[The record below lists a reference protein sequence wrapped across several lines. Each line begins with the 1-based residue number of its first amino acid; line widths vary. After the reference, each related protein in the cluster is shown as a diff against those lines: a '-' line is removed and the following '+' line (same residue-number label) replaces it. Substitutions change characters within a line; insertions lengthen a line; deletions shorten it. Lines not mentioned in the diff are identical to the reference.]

1 MFANFLFKKPI
12 LTIGILMFSIF
23 LMNAWDKLG
32 FLKRDLQTT
41 ACHGNLSKLEKSVPV
56 TWKVFCEQNNLA
68 VEITITTIAS
78 DDPELKQKL
87 FRHLANDLVTI
98 SNLSQPDLLEK
109 IMMIRLRLEHPKMQV
124 NALSE
129 GRYVA
134 KLVNLKSQT
143 HIAEH
148 LQQTVQVN
156 DIAK

>member
-1 MFANFLFKKPI
+1 MFL
-12 LTIGILMFSIF
+12 IF

-41 ACHGNLSKLEKSVPV
+41 ACHGNIPKLEKSIPV
-56 TWKVFCEQNNLA
+56 TWKVFCEENNLA
-68 VEITITTIAS
+68 VEITVSSIAN
-78 DDPELKQKL
+78 DDKELKEKM
-87 FRHLANDLVTI
+87 FRHLANDLVSI
-98 SNLSQPDLLEK
+98 SKLSQTDLLEK
-109 IMMIRLRLEHPKMQV
+109 IMMVRLRLEHPKLQV
-124 NALSE
+124 NAISE

-156 DIAK
+156 DVAK